1 MKTSHHGQM
10 SESFLTA
17 VFLSLSGGL
26 QDAYT
31 YLFRGKVFANAQ
43 TGNIV
48 LLSANLMDGNWERVL
63 HYLVPLCAFALG
75 VLTAEKMRERF
86 REMRTL
92 HWRQLVVLGEGL
104 LLFLVGFLP
113 QEQNLLANAIVSFAC
128 AMQVQAFRKV
138 NGYAFAS
145 TMCIGD
151 LRSGVEALCIWRKT
165 HEPQARDRMLRYF
178 GIILLFAIGAGI
190 GSRSAALLGGRA
202 IWICCGFLLVSFALM
217 FIREDLEENPV
228 IEKDLT
234 EIRQE
239 TREINHALKQELQE
253 EHREQKMYAG
263 ADGDAVPEEF
273 REARNKGLYYLQF
286 SGKTENE
293 MRKKLAEQGFSP
305 ASVEDAVLFLKHYR
319 YLDDED
325 YARRYVEKNDH
336 KKSIRQMK
344 FDLRQKGVSDDL
356 VEMVFED
363 MEVDESAQILGLLR
377 KKNYDP
383 EEPDPAKRQK
393 IYAFLARKG
402 FSYDAINSAMKQ
414 WE

>member
-138 NGYAFAS
+138 HGYPFAS
-145 TMCIGD
+145 TMCIGN
-151 LRSGVEALCIWRKT
+151 LRSGMDALVAFGHT
-165 HEPQARDRMLRYF
+165 HDKSALWKSLHY
-178 GIILLFAIGAGI
+178 FAIIFIFALGAGI
-190 GSRSAALLGGRA
+190 GTQCVGIFGERTIWLSCAL
-202 IWICCGFLLVSFALM
+202 LLVSLCFM
-217 FIREDLEENPV
+217 FIKEDLPEIEE
-228 IEKDLT
+228 E
-234 EIRQE
+234 
-239 TREINHALKQELQE
+239 LK
-253 EHREQKMYAG
+253 K
-263 ADGDAVPEEF
+263 
-273 REARNKGLYYLQF
+273 
-286 SGKTENE
+286 
-293 MRKKLAEQGFSP
+293 
-305 ASVEDAVLFLKHYR
+305 
-319 YLDDED
+319 
-325 YARRYVEKNDH
+325 
-336 KKSIRQMK
+336 
-344 FDLRQKGVSDDL
+344 
-356 VEMVFED
+356 
-363 MEVDESAQILGLLR
+363 
-377 KKNYDP
+377 
-383 EEPDPAKRQK
+383 
-393 IYAFLARKG
+393 
-402 FSYDAINSAMKQ
+402 
-414 WE
+414 

>member
-138 NGYAFAS
+138 HGYPFAS
-145 TMCIGD
+145 TMCIGN
-151 LRSGVEALCIWRKT
+151 LRSGMDALV
-165 HEPQARDRMLRYF
+165 AF
-178 GIILLFAIGAGI
+178 GHSHDKNALWKSLHYFAIIFIFALGAGI
-190 GSRSAALLGGRA
+190 GTQCVGIFGERTIWLSCAL
-202 IWICCGFLLVSFALM
+202 LLVSLCFM
-217 FIREDLEENPV
+217 FIKEDLPEIEE
-228 IEKDLT
+228 E
-234 EIRQE
+234 
-239 TREINHALKQELQE
+239 LK
-253 EHREQKMYAG
+253 K
-263 ADGDAVPEEF
+263 
-273 REARNKGLYYLQF
+273 
-286 SGKTENE
+286 
-293 MRKKLAEQGFSP
+293 
-305 ASVEDAVLFLKHYR
+305 
-319 YLDDED
+319 
-325 YARRYVEKNDH
+325 
-336 KKSIRQMK
+336 
-344 FDLRQKGVSDDL
+344 
-356 VEMVFED
+356 
-363 MEVDESAQILGLLR
+363 
-377 KKNYDP
+377 
-383 EEPDPAKRQK
+383 
-393 IYAFLARKG
+393 
-402 FSYDAINSAMKQ
+402 
-414 WE
+414 

>member
-138 NGYAFAS
+138 HGYPFAS
-145 TMCIGD
+145 TMCIGNM
-151 LRSGVEALCIWRKT
+151 RSGMESLVVYFHLHDKKVLHKAL
-165 HEPQARDRMLRYF
+165 HYF
-178 GIILLFAIGAGI
+178 GVILLFAIGAGVGAHCVGVFGNKTI
-190 GSRSAALLGGRA
+190 WFSCAL
-202 IWICCGFLLVSFALM
+202 LLVSLCFM
-217 FIREDLEENPV
+217 FIQNEE
-228 IEKDLT
+228 E
-234 EIRQE
+234 
-239 TREINHALKQELQE
+239 ALK
-253 EHREQKMYAG
+253 
-263 ADGDAVPEEF
+263 
-273 REARNKGLYYLQF
+273 
-286 SGKTENE
+286 
-293 MRKKLAEQGFSP
+293 
-305 ASVEDAVLFLKHYR
+305 
-319 YLDDED
+319 
-325 YARRYVEKNDH
+325 EK
-336 KKSIRQMK
+336 
-344 FDLRQKGVSDDL
+344 
-356 VEMVFED
+356 
-363 MEVDESAQILGLLR
+363 A
-377 KKNYDP
+377 
-383 EEPDPAKRQK
+383 
-393 IYAFLARKG
+393 
-402 FSYDAINSAMKQ
+402 
-414 WE
+414 